1 MNALKALDD
10 KLLAKS
16 SLDIALLPETQQD
29 RQMAA
34 LMKLQSKSAQ
44 EREEEK
50 RIDILLQPA
59 LPGSTQ
65 TTFGGLKRQKAL
77 STHLDYK
84 QLGIKRKHNDTETT
98 LTKDNEKEDE
108 NQQKINEDKSIKNSD
123 VFTTTETQ
131 QNTTSNSLNGCLV
144 NLPQSLALVCDY
156 ASSNSSPETSSPS
169 DNEES

>member
-1 MNALKALDD
+1 MKELDD

-16 SLDIALLPETQQD
+16 SLDIALLPETHQD

-59 LPGSTQ
+59 LPGATQ

-77 STHLDYK
+77 SSQLDYK
-84 QLGIKRKHNDTETT
+84 QLGIRRKQNENENEDS
-98 LTKDNEKEDE
+98 LSKNEKEIEAFNEPYDE
-108 NQQKINEDKSIKNSD
+108 ATQDISGIQQIETNQQ
-123 VFTTTETQ
+123 
-131 QNTTSNSLNGCLV
+131 TTSSNNTSACLV
-144 NLPQSLALVCDY
+144 NLPKSLALVCDY
-156 ASSNSSPETSSPS
+156 ASSNSSTSSSPS
-169 DNEES
+169 SRSDNEDH

>member
-1 MNALKALDD
+1 MGERKGQNKYYPPDYDPKKGGLKFRGTHAPENGLGKSTWTKKHELKALKDLDD

-59 LPGSTQ
+59 IPGLTQ
-65 TTFGGLKRQKAL
+65 TTFGGLKRQKL
-77 STHLDYK
+77 SVPIWITNNWVLK
-84 QLGIKRKHNDTETT
+84 EK
-98 LTKDNEKEDE
+98 LTK
-108 NQQKINEDKSIKNSD
+108 II
-123 VFTTTETQ
+123 
-131 QNTTSNSLNGCLV
+131 
-144 NLPQSLALVCDY
+144 
-156 ASSNSSPETSSPS
+156 
-169 DNEES
+169 

>member
-1 MNALKALDD
+1 M
-10 KLLAKS
+10 
-16 SLDIALLPETQQD
+16 PETQQD

-59 LPGSTQ
+59 LPGATQ

-77 STHLDYK
+77 STQLDYK
-84 QLGIKRKHNDTETT
+84 QLGIKRKQID
-98 LTKDNEKEDE
+98 KE
-108 NQQKINEDKSIKNSD
+108 
-123 VFTTTETQ
+123 TTETNENENKSEDSQ
-131 QNTTSNSLNGCLV
+131 KETEDKTVKEPKKSTDTDTQKATSSNSSNGCLV

-156 ASSNSSPETSSPS
+156 ASSNSSVESSSSGPS
-169 DNEES
+169 DNEDS